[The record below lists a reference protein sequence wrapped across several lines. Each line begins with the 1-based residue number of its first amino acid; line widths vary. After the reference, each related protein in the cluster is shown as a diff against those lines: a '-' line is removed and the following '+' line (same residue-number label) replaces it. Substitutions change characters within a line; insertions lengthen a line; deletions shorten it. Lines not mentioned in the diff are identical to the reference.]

1 MSAMSDARTAF
12 ILDDEQDICDL
23 LSTHLQSLGF
33 DTRTFNSVNE
43 IELSKIRSQD
53 ILFTDLFMP
62 EIDGIELL
70 RRLVS
75 AQVPSE
81 LVLMSG
87 TDAKVLHSAHLL
99 AIEHGLRVLGKL
111 TKPFRGRDVRA
122 LLEAGSLQ
130 QKTAQPRVVINESTI
145 REALDNRR
153 FVVYYQPKVR
163 LKDHRTVGAEALVRL
178 QTAEGDII
186 PPSDFIPLAEELG
199 MIDEITWQVLDQSA
213 DVVKEIMQD
222 HEDFNMAINICARTL
237 DDIDFPDR
245 LCQYLDERQLPH
257 HMLSLEVTE
266 SALAKEYSHSL
277 DVLSRLRL
285 RGIDLALDDFG
296 TGFSMLQQL
305 RDMPFTEMK
314 IDRSFVKDMS
324 TGVSQKIVLRCVE
337 MAHDLD
343 MKTTAEGIEDAGT
356 ETLLINMGCD
366 IGQGY
371 LYARPQPRSI
381 FMEQLERESE
391 EP

>member
-23 LSTHLQSLGF
+23 LSNHLQSLGF

-43 IELSKIRSQD
+43 IELSMIGSKD
-53 ILFTDLFMP
+53 ILFTDLSMP
-62 EIDGIELL
+62 GIDGIELL
-70 RRLVS
+70 RRLAS

-87 TDAKVLHSAHLL
+87 TDAKVLHAAHLL
-99 AIEHGLRVLGKL
+99 AIEHGLHVLGKL

-122 LLEAGSLQ
+122 LLKVDSLQ
-130 QKTAQPRVVINESTI
+130 LKTEQPRFVIDESTI

-163 LKDHRTVGAEALVRL
+163 LKDHRIMGAEALVRL
-178 QTAEGDII
+178 QTAEGEVI
-186 PPSDFIPLAEELG
+186 PPGEFIPMAEELG
-199 MIDEITWQVLDQSA
+199 MIDEITWQVLDQSV
-213 DVVKEIMQD
+213 DVIKEIMQYRD
-222 HEDFNMAINICARTL
+222 DFNLAINICAHTL

-266 SALAKEYSHSL
+266 SALAKEYSNAL

-285 RGIDLALDDFG
+285 RGLDLALDDFG

-324 TGVSQKIVLRCVE
+324 TSMSQKIVLRCVE

-343 MKTTAEGIEDAGT
+343 MKTTAEGIEDADT
-356 ETLLINMGCD
+356 ESLLMSMGCD

-371 LYARPQPRSI
+371 LYARPQPRAA
-381 FMEQLERESE
+381 FMQQLRRERE